1 MHATR
6 RLIACSLGLASL
18 WSFFAPAFAQQSA
31 AYPQRPVKL
40 VVAFAP
46 GGPTDVLARVL
57 ANGLG
62 RQLGQQ
68 VIVENRAG
76 SGGVLGTREV
86 ARAPA
91 DGYTLLFAGDAA
103 LSVQPQLATN
113 AGYDVQKDFI
123 PLRLV
128 AAQNNVLVVN
138 AASGISSVAALVQR
152 ARSRPGGI
160 TFGSAGNGSP
170 SHLIG
175 ALFESQSGVDLLHI
189 PYKGAGPAMT
199 DLLGGQIDALFVG
212 TPVALQMAGRQELL
226 MLGVT
231 GDKRLRELPNVLTFA
246 ESGVRGLGAETA
258 VWWAVMAPTGLPPAI
273 TARLESALQATL
285 VDADVK
291 KGLAVQG
298 VDTLNLD
305 ARTTSEWIA
314 RDHAKWG
321 ALIRAKKISTE

>member
-1 MHATR
+1 M
-6 RLIACSLGLASL
+6 RLNCRLFSWTLGLASWCAVL
-18 WSFFAPAFAQQSA
+18 VPASAQVSA
-31 AYPQRPVKL
+31 FPHRPLRL

-46 GGPTDVLARVL
+46 GGPTDALARVV
-57 ANGLG
+57 ATGLG

-68 VIVENRAG
+68 VIVDNRAG
-76 SGGVLGTREV
+76 SGGMLGTREV
-86 ARAPA
+86 ARATA

-113 AGYDVQKDFI
+113 AGYDAQKDFTA
-123 PLRLV
+123 LRLV
-128 AAQNNVLVVN
+128 ASQSNVLVVN
-138 AASGISSVAALVQR
+138 AAKGIADMATLVQR
-152 ARSRPGGI
+152 ARSRPGGM

-175 ALFESQSGVDLLHI
+175 ALFESQTGIDMLHV

-212 TPVALQMAGRQELL
+212 TPVALQMAGRKELV
-226 MLGVT
+226 MLAVT
-231 GDKRLRELPNVLTFA
+231 GDKRLPELPQVPTFS

-258 VWWAVMAPTGLPPAI
+258 VWWAVVGPSGLPPAV

-285 VDADVK
+285 ADPEVQ
-291 KGLAVQG
+291 KGLTAQG
-298 VDTLNLD
+298 VATLNLD
-305 ARTTSEWIA
+305 ARTTSQWIA

-321 ALIRAKKISTE
+321 ALIRAKKISAE